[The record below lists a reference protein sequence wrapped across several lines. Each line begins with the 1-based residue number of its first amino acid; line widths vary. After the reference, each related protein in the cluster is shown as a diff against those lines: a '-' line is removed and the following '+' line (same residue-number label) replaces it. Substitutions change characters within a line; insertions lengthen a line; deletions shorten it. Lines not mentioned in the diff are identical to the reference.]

1 MVDKQKELRAS
12 VLTLHKYF
20 LWATQMRDHFYAL
33 VPEFSADPNR
43 ERFSEAGLKI
53 DLYMSLWY
61 GMLYVVAEGWQD
73 LKLSDPTV
81 DSLLASPNLN
91 LLRLYRNGSFHF
103 QEDYFS
109 KKFLGFM
116 QSGVDTPKWARSLHD
131 AFGAYFLARFAEWKL
146 AKL

>member
-1 MVDKQKELRAS
+1 MPDKQS

-20 LWATQMRDHFYAL
+20 LWATQMREHFYAL

-61 GMLYVVAEGWQD
+61 GMLYVVAEGWQE
-73 LKLSDPTV
+73 LKLSDPAV

-116 QSGVDTPKWARSLHD
+116 QSGDTPTWAGSLHD
-131 AFGAYFLARFAEWKL
+131 GFGVYFLARFAEWKL
-146 AKL
+146 AQP